1 MICPACY
8 ESEAASS
15 QRLRDEIKG
24 KKSLLQVDGKAV
36 VTMRKKKKTGRIIF
50 WVILLGCGLYY
61 VHWSHRWPWLDF
73 RFEDY
78 WDYSDPAAQRLYKTS
93 QQGIEDLKH
102 LHPVGSPLVPLLRT
116 LTRAGASCYETKL
129 SGTVCELIKH
139 NLILVESRWIISLRY
154 DEKGSLKYKPHSV
167 LIDLDSELNKKFNIV
182 EYVNFSMGYSYL

>member
-93 QQGIEDLKH
+93 QQGIEDLKW
-102 LHPVGSPLVPLLRT
+102 LHPIGSPLVPLLKT
-116 LTRAGASCYETKL
+116 LNKAGASCYRSSEGGVRCT
-129 SGTVCELIKH
+129 LIK
-139 NLILVESRWIISLRY
+139 LYFLVEGMWIVNIECDQGNGPFERDADSW
-154 DEKGSLKYKPHSV
+154 E
-167 LIDLDSELNKKFNIV
+167 IDLKSEINKQYRIV
-182 EYVNFSMGYSYL
+182 EYHFNMGYSGL